1 MLTPGAR
8 RFAET
13 FDTAQ
18 TLRHEADYN
27 DFYRFTRS
35 QVITLIEQSEEA
47 INALN
52 AETTLTKRSLAAT
65 AMHQSR

>member
-1 MLTPGAR
+1 MPEDMEENLLTPGAR

-13 FDTAQ
+13 FDRRQ

-52 AETTLTKRSLAAT
+52 AET
-65 AMHQSR
+65 H